1 MALSTANV
9 GQGVR
14 HGLDQ
19 MKGAA
24 ENVKETGKDVGS
36 DVLSAVQQFGSD
48 AKRVVQDK
56 VGDLKDTASDY
67 MEQGKDLLVQGKDKA
82 MDLEHSIE
90 DTIRQQ
96 PMTAV
101 LVAAGLGI
109 AIGCLINRH

>member
-1 MALSTANV
+1 MALSTANA

-14 HGLDQ
+14 HGMDQ

-24 ENVKETGKDVGS
+24 EHAKETGKEVGN

-48 AKRVVQDK
+48 AKRVVQEK
-56 VGDLKDTASDY
+56 AGELKDTAADY
-67 MEQGKDLLVQGKDKA
+67 LEQGKDLLVQGKDKA

-90 DTIRQQ
+90 DSIRAQ
-96 PMTAV
+96 PMTSV

-109 AIGCLINRH
+109 AIGCLINRR